1 MDKDR
6 ANGIGEKFRL
16 VTPILITIVLF
27 ILSMILSDMREIKF
41 SFANH
46 LEHHRVIE
54 VKLGERL
61 SSIEAIL
68 KMRKR

>member
-6 ANGIGEKFRL
+6 VNGIGEKFRL
-16 VTPILITIVLF
+16 VTPVLVTIILF
-27 ILSMILSDMREIKF
+27 ILSLILSDLREIKF

-54 VKLGERL
+54 VQLGERL
-61 SSIEAIL
+61 SSIETIL
-68 KMRKR
+68 KMGKR